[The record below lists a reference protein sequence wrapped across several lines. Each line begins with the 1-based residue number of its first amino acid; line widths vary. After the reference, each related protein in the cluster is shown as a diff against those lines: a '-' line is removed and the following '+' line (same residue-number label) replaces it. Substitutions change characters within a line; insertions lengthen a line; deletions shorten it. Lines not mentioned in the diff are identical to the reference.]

1 VSATADDLAGAVSST
16 ADALGAKTPRNAV
29 LILAARTVS
38 RVIALV
44 MVLVMANHLGAS
56 GYGRFGT
63 LVAYSALIGV
73 VADLGLSTLFTREA
87 ARRPEQLGDYLS
99 TLIVGRIPLVLA
111 AILLLSLALWQAS
124 LSSLILP
131 GALLIALSGYSTM
144 VRNSFYATGR
154 LGLEV
159 VAILVEI
166 GVLSTLIFV
175 GARAGAGVSWFVWS
189 YVASY
194 VASIAYTVVA
204 LHVFGIG
211 RLRARFDARLFRA
224 WLLMALPLAAGFLLT
239 NLYFRADIPI
249 LQHFRPFAEVGWYQ
263 LAYKPFE
270 ATQFVPLAV
279 QAVVYPLLSVYFA
292 SAPDRLDRAYQK
304 FFKVL
309 LMAGWPLTV
318 TVFVLVHP
326 LGRVLHLYPQ
336 SEPALRILAF
346 GIVFL
351 FINSA
356 FTAML
361 FSTNRQGRYAWATGI
376 AAGVNIGLNLL
387 LIPFFGYLAASATTV
402 LTEAVLSAAGW
413 WLVGRSRLHWLRVG
427 WRVLAAGAI
436 LGLVLLPLA
445 RFPFYV
451 GLAAAPVVYLA
462 ALLLLRAFDA
472 DEKALFRL
480 GLRRLGLLKVG
491 PQPA

>member
-1 VSATADDLAGAVSST
+1 MNTT

-29 LILAARTVS
+29 LILGARTVS

-44 MVLVMANHLGAS
+44 MVLVMANHLGAA
-56 GYGRFGT
+56 GYGQFGT

-87 ARRPEQLGDYLS
+87 ARKPGELGDYLS

-111 AILLLSLALWQAS
+111 AIGLLSLALWQAR
-124 LSSLILP
+124 LTNLILP
-131 GALLIALSGYSTM
+131 GALLLGLSGYSTM

-159 VAILVEI
+159 AAILVEI
-166 GVLSTLIFV
+166 GVLSSLIFL
-175 GARAGAGVSWFVWS
+175 GARLGAGVSWFVWS

-194 VASIAYTVVA
+194 VASIAYTVVVI
-204 LHVFGIG
+204 HSFGIG
-211 RLRARFDARLFRA
+211 RLRLRFDAALFRD
-224 WLLMALPLAAGFLLT
+224 WIRLALPLAAGFLLT

-249 LQHFRPFAEVGWYQ
+249 LQHFRHFDEVGWYQ

-270 ATQFVPLAV
+270 ATQFLPLAV

-292 SAPDRLDRAYQK
+292 SAPDRLDRAYQQ
-304 FFKVL
+304 FFKILV
-309 LMAGWPLTV
+309 MGGWPLTV

-361 FSTNRQGRYAWATGI
+361 FSTNRQGRYAWATAI
-376 AAGVNIGLNLL
+376 AAGVNISLNLL

-402 LTEAVLSAAGW
+402 LTEAVLSVAGW
-413 WLVGRSRLHWLRVG
+413 WLVGRARLPWLRVS
-427 WRVLAAGAI
+427 WRVLLSGAL

-445 RFPFYV
+445 RFPIYV
-451 GLAAAPVVYLA
+451 GLAVAPFVYVG
-462 ALLLLRAFDA
+462 ALLMLRAFDA
-472 DEKALFRL
+472 DEKAVFKL
-480 GLRRLGLLKVG
+480 GLRRLGLLRAT
-491 PQPA
+491 PEAA

>member
-1 VSATADDLAGAVSST
+1 VSVTADT
-16 ADALGAKTPRNAV
+16 LGAKTPRNAV

-63 LVAYSALIGV
+63 LVAYSALVGV

-111 AILLLSLALWQAS
+111 AIGLLSIALWQAG

-131 GALLIALSGYSTM
+131 GALLLALSGYSTM

-166 GVLSTLIFV
+166 SVLSTLIFT
-175 GARAGAGVSWFVWS
+175 GSRIGAGVGWFVWS
-189 YVASY
+189 YVASF
-194 VASIAYTVVA
+194 VASITYTVVV
-204 LHVFGIG
+204 LHGFGIG
-211 RLRARFDARLFRA
+211 RLRFRFDAALFKD
-224 WLLMALPLAAGFLLT
+224 WILMALPLAAGFLLT

-249 LQHFRPFAEVGWYQ
+249 LQHFRPFTEVGWYQ

-270 ATQFVPLAV
+270 ATQFLPLAV

-309 LMAGWPLTV
+309 LMAGWPLTM

-361 FSTNRQGRYAWATGI
+361 FSTNRQGRYAWATAI
-376 AAGVNIGLNLL
+376 AAGVNIGLNLA
-387 LIPFFGYLAASATTV
+387 LIPLYGYLAASATTV
-402 LTEAVLSAAGW
+402 LTEAALSLAGW
-413 WLVGRSRLHWLRVG
+413 WLVGRARLPWLRVS

-436 LGLVLLPLA
+436 LGLALLPLA
-445 RFPFYV
+445 RFPVYV
-451 GLAAAPVVYLA
+451 GLAVAPFVYLG

-472 DEKALFRL
+472 DEKAVFKL
-480 GLRRLGLLKVG
+480 GLRRLGLLRAA
-491 PQPA
+491 PEAA

>member
-1 VSATADDLAGAVSST
+1 VSVA

-87 ARRPEQLGDYLS
+87 ARRPEQLGDFLS
-99 TLIVGRIPLVLA
+99 TLIVGRVPLVLVA
-111 AILLLSLALWQAS
+111 VGLLSLALWQAG

-131 GALLIALSGYSTM
+131 GALLLALSGYSTM

-159 VAILVEI
+159 VAILLEI

-175 GARAGAGVSWFVWS
+175 GARIGAGVTWFVWS

-194 VASIAYTVVA
+194 VASIAYTVVV
-204 LHVFGIG
+204 LQGFGIG
-211 RLRARFDARLFRA
+211 RLRLRFDAALFRD
-224 WLLMALPLAAGFLLT
+224 WIRMALPLAAGFLLT

-249 LQHFRPFAEVGWYQ
+249 LQHFRQFAEVGWYQ

-318 TVFVLVHP
+318 IIVVLVHP

-361 FSTNRQGRYAWATGI
+361 FSTNRQGRYAWATAI
-376 AAGVNIGLNLL
+376 AAAVNIGLNLL
-387 LIPFFGYLAASATTV
+387 FIPFYGYLAASTTTV
-402 LTEAVLSAAGW
+402 LTEATLSVAGW
-413 WLVGRSRLHWLRVG
+413 WLVGRARLPWLRVS

-445 RFPFYV
+445 RFPIYV
-451 GLAAAPVVYLA
+451 GLAAAPFVYLG

-472 DEKALFRL
+472 DEKAVFRL
-480 GLRRLGLLKVG
+480 GLRRLGLLKAA
-491 PQPA
+491 PEAA

>member
-1 VSATADDLAGAVSST
+1 VSVT
-16 ADALGAKTPRNAV
+16 ADALGARTPRNAV

-38 RVIALV
+38 RVIALFV
-44 MVLVMANHLGAS
+44 VLVMANHLGAT

-111 AILLLSLALWQAS
+111 AIGLLSLALWQAG
-124 LSSLILP
+124 LTSLILP

-175 GARAGAGVSWFVWS
+175 GARTGAGVNWFVWS

-194 VASIAYTVVA
+194 VASIAYTVVVI
-204 LHVFGIG
+204 HRFGIG
-211 RLRARFDARLFRA
+211 RLRLRFDVALFRN
-224 WLLMALPLAAGFLLT
+224 WLRMALPLAAGFLLT

-249 LQHFRPFAEVGWYQ
+249 LQHFQSFAQVGWYQ

-309 LMAGWPLTV
+309 LLAGWPVTV

-376 AAGVNIGLNLL
+376 AAAVNIGLNLL
-387 LIPFFGYLAASATTV
+387 LIPVYGYLAASATTV
-402 LTEAVLSAAGW
+402 VTEAVLSLAGW
-413 WLVGRSRLHWLRVG
+413 WLVGRSRLPWLRIS
-427 WRVLAAGAI
+427 WRVLVAGAI

-445 RFPFYV
+445 RFPVYV
-451 GLAAAPVVYLA
+451 GLAAAPVVYLG
-462 ALLLLRAFDA
+462 ALLVLRAFDA
-472 DEKALFRL
+472 DEKALFWI
-480 GLRRLGLLKVG
+480 GLRRLGLLKAA
-491 PQPA
+491 PEAA

>member
-1 VSATADDLAGAVSST
+1 MSVT
-16 ADALGAKTPRNAV
+16 ADALGARTPRNAV

-44 MVLVMANHLGAS
+44 MVLVMANHLGAT

-87 ARRPEQLGDYLS
+87 ARRPDQLGDYLS

-111 AILLLSLALWQAS
+111 AIGLLSIALWQAG

-131 GALLIALSGYSTM
+131 GALLLALSGYSTM

-166 GVLSTLIFV
+166 GVLSTLIFA
-175 GARAGAGVSWFVWS
+175 GARIGAGVSWFVWS

-194 VASIAYTVVA
+194 VASISYTVVI
-204 LHVFGIG
+204 LQGFGIG
-211 RLRARFDARLFRA
+211 RLRLRFDRALFKD
-224 WLLMALPLAAGFLLT
+224 WLFAALPLAAGFLLT

-292 SAPDRLDRAYQK
+292 SAPDRLDQAYQK

-309 LMAGWPLTV
+309 LLAGWPLTV
-318 TVFVLVHP
+318 TVFTLVHP

-361 FSTNRQGRYAWATGI
+361 FSTNRQGRYAWATAT
-376 AAGVNIGLNLL
+376 AAAVNIALNLA
-387 LIPFFGYLAASATTV
+387 LIPLFGYLAASTTTV
-402 LTEAVLSAAGW
+402 VTEAVLSIAGW
-413 WLVGRSRLHWLRVG
+413 WLVGRTRLPWLRIG
-427 WRVLAAGAI
+427 WRVVAAGAI

-445 RFPFYV
+445 RFPVYV
-451 GLAAAPVVYLA
+451 GLAVAPFVYLG
-462 ALLLLRAFDA
+462 ALLLLRAFDD
-472 DEKALFRL
+472 DEKAVFRL
-480 GLRRLGLLKVG
+480 GMRRLGLIKVA
-491 PQPA
+491 PPEAA